1 MNSAVRCEMCDI
13 HEQCRKP
20 EVLLLFEV
28 DREDPITDC
37 ESFLSE
43 ARTPPL
49 SAPVHDICH
58 AIDHLTLHSPACL
71 SL

>member
-1 MNSAVRCEMCDI
+1 MKSAVKCEVCDI
-13 HEQCRKP
+13 HEECRKP
-20 EVLLLFEV
+20 EVLLPFEV

-49 SAPVHDICH
+49 SAPVRDICH
-58 AIDHLTLHSPACL
+58 AIDH
-71 SL
+71 